1 MPLTTAKTADIRQLV
16 GQTVERTATVARD
29 QVDLGKR
36 TVEVAFSSETPV
48 ENWFGYEILDH
59 GPDACDLSRLNG
71 RGAVLVCHDRYD
83 QVGVTDS
90 ASVDKD
96 RMGRAIVRFSSSAR
110 GTEIMNDVNE
120 GIRSTISVRYIRNE
134 MILEKDG
141 TDETMPTY
149 RTTKWTPL
157 EISLE
162 PIPADEAAGVGRN
175 RTDRTFNHG
184 AFTPEELDTLRELL
198 TPKNPPAPDSADVRT
213 TTDPASTTERNTD
226 PIMATEA
233 PTPTTSGNTV
243 AREIIELGDLVGLRD
258 FAVDLSLEKD
268 ITLESAREKIA
279 AKRKDGQRPTPQK
292 TAEEIS
298 RERSPEDTGVQF
310 PYASKPRFFKGATTA
325 EAARKAYRFGK
336 WLLAGPLGNAEARQY
351 CQENGIPVVI
361 ERTQQEGNNVTGGF
375 LVPHEFGNDMIDL
388 KEEYGDFRANT
399 NVVPMAGDTKSEPR
413 RQGGLVFRFVGES
426 EAGTV
431 DDLAWGNVLLSAKK
445 GMCLARI
452 SSELNEDSLINTADR
467 NFYEMAYAQAL
478 KEDECGFNGDGTST
492 YGGIVGVRQ
501 TLKGLHVTIA
511 NIAGLVV
518 ASGAGYAT
526 SYASIVLG
534 DLNKVKGRLP
544 KYAIKRG
551 PKWFMSQTL
560 WAEKIEAIALAGG
573 GVTSTEIANGA
584 PPRLLGY
591 PVEICQAMPSVS
603 DVSQVALL
611 FGALDLGSMLGDRRQ
626 MAFALSEH
634 SRFANDEIELR
645 GTARFDVN
653 VHDVGNASAT
663 ASLRV
668 PGPIVGLITAA
679 S

>member
-1 MPLTTAKTADIRQLV
+1 MPTPTIEKSADIRQLL
-16 GQTVERTATVARD
+16 GQTVERAFTVERAK
-29 QVDLGKR
+29 VDLDNR

-59 GPDACDLSRLNG
+59 SPDACDLSRLNG
-71 RGAVLVCHDRYD
+71 RGAVLVCHDRFD
-83 QVGVTDS
+83 QVGVTDT
-90 ASVDKD
+90 ARIDKD
-96 RMGRAIVRFSSSAR
+96 RMGRALVRFSRSDR
-110 GTEIMNDVNE
+110 GTEIMNDVND
-120 GIRSTISVRYIRNE
+120 GIRTTISVRYIRNE

-141 TDETMPTY
+141 SDEAMPTY

-157 EISLE
+157 EISFE
-162 PIPADEAAGVGRN
+162 PIPADEACGVGRTRLTEFSN
-175 RTDRTFNHG
+175 D
-184 AFTPEELDTLRELL
+184 ELEQLRELL
-198 TPKNPPAPDSADVRT
+198 KPKNPPAPDSADVRT
-213 TTDPASTTERNTD
+213 ATDPASITERNTD
-226 PIMATEA
+226 QIMATEA
-233 PTPTTSGNTV
+233 PTTQPTSANTV
-243 AREIIELGDLVGLRD
+243 AREIIELGDLVGLRE

-268 ITLESAREKIA
+268 ITIESAREKIA
-279 AKRKDGQRPTPQK
+279 AQRKASQKPTPNK
-292 TAEEIS
+292 SAEEIS
-298 RERSPEDTGVQF
+298 RERNPEDAGVQF
-310 PYASKPRFFKGATTA
+310 PYSSKPRFFKGATTA

-336 WLLAGPLGNAEARQY
+336 WLLAGPLGDAGARQY
-351 CQENGIPVVI
+351 CQDNGIPIVT

-388 KEEYGDFRANT
+388 KEEYGDFRKYT

-426 EAGTV
+426 EAGTS
-431 DDLAWGNVLLSAKK
+431 DDLAWGQVLLSAKK

-467 NFYEMAYAQAL
+467 NFYEMAYAQAV
-478 KEDECGFNGDGTST
+478 KEDDCGFNGDGTAT
-492 YGGIVGVRQ
+492 YGGMVGVRQ
-501 TLKGLHVTIA
+501 ALKGLSTTIA

-518 ASGAGYAT
+518 ASGTGYAT
-526 SYASIVLG
+526 NYNSIVLG

-551 PKWFMSQTL
+551 PRWFMSQTL

-603 DVSQVALL
+603 DVSQVAIL
-611 FGALDLGSMLGDRRQ
+611 FGALDLASMLGDRRQ
-626 MAFALSEH
+626 MTFALSEH

-645 GTARFDVN
+645 GTARFDIN

-663 ASLRV
+663 ASARV
-668 PGPIVGLITAA
+668 PGPVVGLITAA

>member
-1 MPLTTAKTADIRQLV
+1 MPELTTAKTADIRTLL
-16 GQTVERTATVARD
+16 GQTVDRAFTVERGLVNLET
-29 QVDLGKR
+29 R

-59 GPDACDLSRLNG
+59 SPDACDLSRLNG
-71 RGAVLVCHDRYD
+71 RGAVLVCHDRFD

-90 ASVDKD
+90 ARIDKD
-96 RMGRAIVRFSSSAR
+96 RMGRAVVRFSSSVR
-110 GTEIMNDVNE
+110 GSEIMVDVNE
-120 GIRSTISVRYIRNE
+120 GIRGTISVRYIRNA

-157 EISLE
+157 EISFE
-162 PIPADEAAGVGRN
+162 PIPADEACGVGRSQLTEFSN
-175 RTDRTFNHG
+175 EQL
-184 AFTPEELDTLRELL
+184 AALRELL
-198 TPKNPPAPDSADVRT
+198 KPTTPPAPDSADVRT
-213 TTDPASTTERNTD
+213 TNEPASTTERNTD
-226 PIMATEA
+226 PAMANEA
-233 PTPTTSGNTV
+233 PTTTPTAISI
-243 AREIIELGDLVGLRD
+243 AREIVDLGELAGLRD
-258 FAVDLSLEKD
+258 FAVDLSFEKD
-268 ITLESAREKIA
+268 ITVESAREKIA
-279 AKRKDGQRPTPQK
+279 AKRKENQKPTPTK
-292 TAEEIS
+292 TAEQIAS
-298 RERSPEDTGVQF
+298 ERNQEPAVQF

-388 KEEYGDFRANT
+388 KEEYGDFRKHT

-426 EAGTV
+426 EAGTA

-467 NFYEMAYAQAL
+467 NFYEMSYAQAV
-478 KEDECGFNGDGTST
+478 KEDECGFNGDGTSS
-492 YGGIVGVRQ
+492 YGGMVGVRQ
-501 TLKGLHVTIA
+501 ALKGLSGTIA

-518 ASGAGYAT
+518 ASGTGYAT
-526 SYASIVLG
+526 SYNSIVLA

-603 DVSQVALL
+603 DVSQVAIL

-645 GTARFDVN
+645 GTARFDIN
-653 VHDVGNASAT
+653 VHDVGNAHAT
-663 ASLRV
+663 AASRV